1 MSGTRSASP
10 RAPVIDRGPG
20 GPALLICGHGARAAR
35 VSVSPRLRARASA
48 FGFAEQMACSL
59 YAEPT
64 LEQTLDRL
72 GNRPVFLVPMLMS
85 DGVTLEALRQRLA
98 QREDVRRIVLCQ
110 ALGAHSGLAARV
122 GECARDKAV
131 ATGWSPP
138 ETALLLI
145 GHGSRRDGASR
156 RSLFRLGAEIQRRGI
171 FAEVRQALL
180 EEEPGVE
187 AALRSVTCR
196 QVVAIGCF
204 IEAGRHALGDVPRLL
219 AESPLPVIYEG
230 PIGMAPWVEDL
241 ILELVV
247 AGRTRL
253 SRRSAVS

>member
-1 MSGTRSASP
+1 MSGTRSTSP
-10 RAPVIDRGPG
+10 RAPVIDRGPD
-20 GPALLICGHGARAAR
+20 GPALLICSHGARAAR
-35 VSVSPRLRARASA
+35 VDVSPRLRARALA

-64 LEQTLDRL
+64 LEQALDRL
-72 GNRPVFLVPMLMS
+72 RNRPVFLVPMLMS

-98 QREDVRRIVLCQ
+98 QREDARRVVLCH

-122 GECARDKAV
+122 AECARDKAV
-131 ATGWSPP
+131 TTGWSPR

-145 GHGSRRDGASR
+145 AHGSRRDGASR
-156 RSLFRLGAEIQRRGI
+156 RSLFRLGAEVQRRGT

-187 AALRSVTCR
+187 AALKSVSRR

-204 IEAGRHALGDVPRLL
+204 AEAGRHALGDVPRLL
-219 AESPLPVIYEG
+219 AGSPLPVIYEG

-241 ILELVV
+241 ILDLAV
-247 AGRTRL
+247 AGRTGL
-253 SRRSAVS
+253 SRQSAVS